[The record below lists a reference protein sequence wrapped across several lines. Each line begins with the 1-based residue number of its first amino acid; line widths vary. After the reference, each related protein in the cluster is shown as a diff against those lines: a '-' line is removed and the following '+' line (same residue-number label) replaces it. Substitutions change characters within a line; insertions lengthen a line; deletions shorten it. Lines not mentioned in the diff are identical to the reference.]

1 MKAYGTL
8 QGDFESQ
15 SGSEATKLTYSAS
28 NFYVLY
34 MSSLFAVHN
43 ESTGECCNPI
53 FVEIR
58 AFVRKFRFEIK
69 GWHKVT
75 ISLHM
80 PALRISYDV
89 SSLIGR
95 KACSAL

>member
-1 MKAYGTL
+1 MNAWSCATWMKAYGTL

-43 ESTGECCNPI
+43 GSTGECCIPI
-53 FVEIR
+53 FVGIR
-58 AFVRKFRFEIK
+58 AFFRKFRLGLAQSHNISTNSYIK
-69 GWHKVT
+69 D
-75 ISLHM
+75 L
-80 PALRISYDV
+80 L
-89 SSLIGR
+89 
-95 KACSAL
+95 

>member
-1 MKAYGTL
+1 MKACGTL

-15 SGSEATKLTYSAS
+15 SGSEATKLTYSTS
-28 NFYVLY
+28 NIHVLY

-43 ESTGECCNPI
+43 GSTGECYNPN

-58 AFVRKFRFEIK
+58 AFVRKFRIEVK

-75 ISLHM
+75 ITLQT

-89 SSLIGR
+89 TSLVER
-95 KACSAL
+95 KAF